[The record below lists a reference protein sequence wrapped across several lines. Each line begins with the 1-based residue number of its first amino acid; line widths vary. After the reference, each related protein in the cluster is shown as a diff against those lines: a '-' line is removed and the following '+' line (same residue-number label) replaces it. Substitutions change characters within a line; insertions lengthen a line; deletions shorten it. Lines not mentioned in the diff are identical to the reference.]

1 MRKLVLVSA
10 VAAAFAV
17 ANPVA
22 MSFINEFGF
31 DDDSLGWVEL
41 HSEPIAGEATNMT
54 GWLLMTTTSACT
66 FAYTMPYDGFLVV
79 DSLSLAGG
87 ENGHGTFRL
96 NPAGDS
102 IWVVPDEGHREF
114 QDEVAFPMLPAGQ
127 GCAPMPPDHGSASLM
142 NADEGRMQTI
152 NWYVDSTPTRGQDN
166 DDYSTVIGTVTWPPN
181 GIWYVDVSVTGPM
194 GSSYSTVGG
203 SGYSY
208 LAMGLSAGRY
218 QVVASAS
225 NGEVL
230 VYPESLDLGYNQT
243 LRGIDFG
250 FIMPG
255 TAEGPQP
262 AVPGSGPA
270 ATVLRGIPAGAVVF
284 DAMGRRVV
292 GAKAGVYF
300 VVTPHPDPLPQ
311 RERASGAVSVRKVVV
326 QR

>member
-1 MRKLVLVSA
+1 MRSFVVISV
-10 VAAAFAV
+10 VAAAFAT

-22 MSFINEFGF
+22 ITFINEFGF

-41 HSEPIAGEATNMT
+41 HAEPLEDAVGMT
-54 GWLLMTTTSACT
+54 GWLLMTSTSACT

-87 ENGHGTFRL
+87 EYGHGTFRL
-96 NPAGDS
+96 DPAGDS
-102 IWVVPDEGHREF
+102 IWVVPDWNHLEYS
-114 QDEVAFPMLPAGQ
+114 DEVEFPVLPADWGR
-127 GCAPMPPDHGSASLM
+127 APMPSDHGSASLM
-142 NADEGRMQTI
+142 NADEGRNQTI
-152 NWYVDSTPTRGQDN
+152 NWYIDSTPTLGQDN

-208 LAMGLSAGRY
+208 LAIGLSAGRY
-218 QVVASAS
+218 EVVASAS

-250 FIMPG
+250 FTVPG
-255 TAEGPQP
+255 MAEGLQP
-262 AVPGSGPA
+262 TVPGSAPA
-270 ATVLRGIPAGAVVF
+270 ASVLHGLPPGAVAY
-284 DAMGRRVV
+284 DPSGRRVTNLKS
-292 GAKAGVYF
+292 GIYF
-300 VVTPHPDPLPQ
+300 VRAEPSAASRQPSAVT
-311 RERASGAVSVRKVVV
+311 VRKVIL

>member
-1 MRKLVLVSA
+1 MRSFALIS
-10 VAAAFAV
+10 VAAAAIAA

-22 MSFINEFGF
+22 MTFINEFGF

-41 HSEPIAGEATNMT
+41 HAEPPDGEAVDMT
-54 GWLLMTTTSACT
+54 GWLLMTSTSSCT

-87 ENGHGTFRL
+87 EYGHGTFRL

-102 IWVVPDEGHREF
+102 IWIVPDWNHMYYS
-114 QDEVAFPMLPAGQ
+114 DEVEFPLLPAGS
-127 GCAPMPPDHGSASLM
+127 GRAPMPPDHGSASLM
-142 NADEGRMQTI
+142 NADEGRRQTI
-152 NWYVDSTPTRGQDN
+152 NWYIDSTPTRGQDN
-166 DDYSTVIGTVTWPPN
+166 DDYSTVIGTVTWPPL
-181 GIWYVDVSVTGPM
+181 GIWYVDVSVSGPM

-230 VYPESLDLGYNQT
+230 VYPESLDLGYNRT
-243 LRGIDFG
+243 LRGIDFD

-255 TAEGPQP
+255 AAEGRQP
-262 AVPGSGPA
+262 AAFRSRPE
-270 ATVLRGIPAGAVVF
+270 ATVVRSLPPGAVAF
-284 DAMGRRVV
+284 DATGRRVTNPKS
-292 GAKAGVYF
+292 GIYF
-300 VVTPHPDPLPQ
+300 V
-311 RERASGAVSVRKVVV
+311 RAEPSAVSRQPSAVTVRKVIL